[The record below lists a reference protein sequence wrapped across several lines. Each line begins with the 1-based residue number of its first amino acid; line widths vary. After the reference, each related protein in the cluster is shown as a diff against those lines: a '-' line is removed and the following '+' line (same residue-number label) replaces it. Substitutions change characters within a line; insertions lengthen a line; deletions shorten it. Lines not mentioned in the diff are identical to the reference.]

1 MDTMSLRQTIISP
14 SMNEATSP
22 IRRPRRLPP
31 LRSLH
36 AFEAAAAHLS
46 FQRAALELSVTPSA
60 ISHQVRALEDTL
72 GRPLFR
78 RLTRQLALTPAG
90 ERLFDDL
97 RAGFDALEAAVERLR
112 QPSGSQAVTLTT
124 NTAFAARWVLPRMAA
139 FRKACPGIELRLHA
153 SDTLVDLARGDA
165 DIAVRSG
172 SGNWPGLVVRE
183 LMPERYA
190 PLCSPMLGLKRVSE
204 LPKHQL
210 IHADWQPGAIAPA
223 TWSRWFREAGIAA
236 PRGRSMKAAGLSFS
250 DETHAILAALAG
262 HGVAL
267 LSLTLAAEEL
277 RSGALVQ
284 PFGPALDTGS
294 YFLTVANGREEEAAI
309 RAVWEWIASQ
319 SGAERPGGFRAVVDR
334 PTPRQRPVGTGR
346 RVLPAAK

>member
-1 MDTMSLRQTIISP
+1 MDEIGSSVRP
-14 SMNEATSP
+14 
-22 IRRPRRLPP
+22 PRRLPP
-31 LRSLH
+31 LLSLR

-72 GRPLFR
+72 GQPLFR

-90 ERLFDDL
+90 RRLFDDL
-97 RAGFDALEAAVERLR
+97 RTGFDVLQAGVDKLRRPAA
-112 QPSGSQAVTLTT
+112 SQAVTLTT
-124 NTAFAARWVLPRMAA
+124 NTAFAARWVLPRMEA
-139 FRKACPGIELRLHA
+139 FRKSCPHVELRLHT

-172 SGNWPGLVVRE
+172 SGNWPGLVSRE

-190 PLCSPMLGLKRVSE
+190 PLCSPMLGLKRVAD

-210 IHADWQPGAIAPA
+210 IHCDWQPQALAPA
-223 TWSRWFREAGIAA
+223 VWPRWFREAGIAP
-236 PRGRSMKAAGLSFS
+236 PRGRGIKAAGLSFS
-250 DETHAILAALAG
+250 DETHATLAALAG

-267 LSLTLAAEEL
+267 LSLTLSAEEL

-284 PFGPALDTGS
+284 PFGPALATGS
-294 YFLTVANGREEEAAI
+294 YFLAAAHGRQNEPAI
-309 RAVWEWIASQ
+309 RAVWDWIAAQ
-319 SGAERPGGFRAVVDR
+319 AVA
-334 PTPRQRPVGTGR
+334 G
-346 RVLPAAK
+346 

>member
-1 MDTMSLRQTIISP
+1 
-14 SMNEATSP
+14 MNEISSP
-22 IRRPRRLPP
+22 VRRPRSLPP
-31 LRSLH
+31 LLSLR

-46 FQRAALELSVTPSA
+46 FQRAAHELSVTPSA
-60 ISHQVRALEDTL
+60 ISHQVRALEETL

-90 ERLFDDL
+90 QRLFDDL
-97 RAGFDALEAAVERLR
+97 RAGFDALEAGIERLR
-112 QPSGSQAVTLTT
+112 QPAALQAVTLTT
-124 NTAFAARWVLPRMAA
+124 NTAFAARWVLPRMAG

-172 SGNWPGLVVRE
+172 SGNWPGLAVSE
-183 LMPERYA
+183 LMAEQYA
-190 PLCSPMLGLKRVSE
+190 PLCSPMLGLKRASE

-210 IHADWQPGAIAPA
+210 IHADWQPGAAAPA
-223 TWSRWFREAGIAA
+223 TWPRWFREAGIAP
-236 PRGRSMKAAGLSFS
+236 PRGQSMKATGLSFS

-294 YFLTVANGREEEAAI
+294 YFLATAHGRENEPAI
-309 RAVWEWIASQ
+309 RGVWDWIASQ
-319 SGAERPGGFRAVVDR
+319 AAA
-334 PTPRQRPVGTGR
+334 
-346 RVLPAAK
+346 PA

>member
-1 MDTMSLRQTIISP
+1 MNKTGSP
-14 SMNEATSP
+14 V
-22 IRRPRRLPP
+22 RRPRSLPP
-31 LRSLH
+31 LLSLR

-46 FQRAALELSVTPSA
+46 FQRAAHELSVTPSA

-72 GRPLFR
+72 GRLLFR

-97 RAGFDALEAAVERLR
+97 RAGFDALEAGVERLR
-112 QPSGSQAVTLTT
+112 QPSASQAVTLTT

-139 FRKACPGIELRLHA
+139 FRKACHGIELRLHA
-153 SDTLVDLARGDA
+153 SDTLVDLARGGA

-172 SGNWPGLVVRE
+172 SGNWPGLVVRK

-190 PLCSPMLGLKRVSE
+190 PLCSPMLGLKRTAD
-204 LPKHQL
+204 LPKHEL
-210 IHADWQPGAIAPA
+210 IHCDWQPGAAAPA
-223 TWSRWFREAGIAA
+223 LWPRWFKEAGIAP

-294 YFLTVANGREEEAAI
+294 YFLAVASGREDEAAI

-319 SGAERPGGFRAVVDR
+319 AGAG
-334 PTPRQRPVGTGR
+334 
-346 RVLPAAK
+346 

>member
-1 MDTMSLRQTIISP
+1 
-14 SMNEATSP
+14 MNEPGSSV
-22 IRRPRRLPP
+22 RPARRLPP
-31 LRSLH
+31 LLALR

-72 GRPLFR
+72 GQPLFR

-90 ERLFDDL
+90 QRLFDDL
-97 RAGFDALEAAVERLR
+97 RTGFDVLEAGVDKLR
-112 QPSGSQAVTLTT
+112 RPSASQAVTLTT
-124 NTAFAARWVLPRMAA
+124 NTAFAARWVLPRIEA
-139 FRKACPGIELRLHA
+139 FRTACPGVELRLHA

-165 DIAVRSG
+165 DIAIRSG
-172 SGNWPGLVVRE
+172 RGNWPGLVSRE

-190 PLCSPMLGLKRVSE
+190 PLCSPMLGLKRVAD

-210 IHADWQPGAIAPA
+210 IHCDWQPHAIAPA
-223 TWSRWFREAGIAA
+223 VWPRWFREAGIAP
-236 PRGRSMKAAGLSFS
+236 PRGRAMKSAALSFS
-250 DETHAILAALAG
+250 DESHAMLAALGG

-267 LSLTLAAEEL
+267 LSLTLSAPEI

-294 YFLTVANGREEEAAI
+294 YFLAVANGRENEAPV
-309 RAVWEWIASQ
+309 RAVWDWIVSQ
-319 SGAERPGGFRAVVDR
+319 
-334 PTPRQRPVGTGR
+334 
-346 RVLPAAK
+346 AAGD

>member
-1 MDTMSLRQTIISP
+1 
-14 SMNEATSP
+14 MNETSSSV
-22 IRRPRRLPP
+22 RRPRSLPP
-31 LRSLH
+31 LLSLR

-46 FQRAALELSVTPSA
+46 FQRAAHELSVTPSA
-60 ISHQVRALEDTL
+60 ISHQVRALEETL

-90 ERLFDDL
+90 QRLFDDL
-97 RAGFDALEAAVERLR
+97 RAGFDALEAGIERLR
-112 QPSGSQAVTLTT
+112 QPAAVQAVTLTT
-124 NTAFAARWVLPRMAA
+124 NTAFAARWVLPRMAG
-139 FRKACPGIELRLHA
+139 FRKACPGIELRLQA

-172 SGNWPGLVVRE
+172 SGNWPGLTVSE
-183 LMPERYA
+183 LMAEQYA
-190 PLCSPMLGLKRVSE
+190 PLCSPMLGLKRMSD

-210 IHADWQPGAIAPA
+210 IHADWQPGATAPA
-223 TWSRWFREAGIAA
+223 TWPRWFREAGIAP

-294 YFLTVANGREEEAAI
+294 YFLATAQGRENEPAI
-309 RAVWEWIASQ
+309 RGVWDWIASQ
-319 SGAERPGGFRAVVDR
+319 
-334 PTPRQRPVGTGR
+334 
-346 RVLPAAK
+346 AAAAT

>member
-1 MDTMSLRQTIISP
+1 
-14 SMNEATSP
+14 
-22 IRRPRRLPP
+22 
-31 LRSLH
+31 
-36 AFEAAAAHLS
+36 
-46 FQRAALELSVTPSA
+46 VTPSA

-72 GRPLFR
+72 GQPLFR

-90 ERLFDDL
+90 QRLFDDL
-97 RAGFDALEAAVERLR
+97 RAGFDALEAGIERLR
-112 QPSGSQAVTLTT
+112 KPAALQAVTLTT
-124 NTAFAARWVLPRMAA
+124 NTAFAARWVLPRMAG

-172 SGNWPGLVVRE
+172 SGHWPGLAVSE
-183 LMPERYA
+183 LMAEQYA
-190 PLCSPMLGLKRVSE
+190 PLCSPMLGLKRASD

-210 IHADWQPGAIAPA
+210 IHADWQPGASAPA
-223 TWSRWFREAGIAA
+223 TWPRWFREAGFAP
-236 PRGRSMKAAGLSFS
+236 PRGRAMKAAGLSFS

-284 PFGPALDTGS
+284 PFGPTLDTGS
-294 YFLTVANGREEEAAI
+294 YFLAVASGREDEPAI
-309 RAVWEWIASQ
+309 RSVWKWIASQ
-319 SGAERPGGFRAVVDR
+319 
-334 PTPRQRPVGTGR
+334 
-346 RVLPAAK
+346 AATA

>member
-1 MDTMSLRQTIISP
+1 
-14 SMNEATSP
+14 MNEATSP

-72 GRPLFR
+72 GGPLFR

-112 QPSGSQAVTLTT
+112 QPSSSQAVTLTT

-172 SGNWPGLVVRE
+172 SGNWPGLAASE

-190 PLCSPMLGLKRVSE
+190 PLCSPMLGLKRVSD

-210 IHADWQPGAIAPA
+210 IHADWQPGATAPA

-294 YFLTVANGREEEAAI
+294 YFLAVANGREEEAAI

-334 PTPRQRPVGTGR
+334 STPRQRPVGTGR

>member
-1 MDTMSLRQTIISP
+1 
-14 SMNEATSP
+14 MNETGSS
-22 IRRPRRLPP
+22 IRRPRHLPP
-31 LRSLH
+31 LLSLR

-72 GRPLFR
+72 GQPLFR

-90 ERLFDDL
+90 QRLFDDL
-97 RAGFDALEAAVERLR
+97 RAGFDALEAGVERLR
-112 QPSGSQAVTLTT
+112 QPSALQAVTLST
-124 NTAFAARWVLPRMAA
+124 NTAFAARWVLPRIAG

-172 SGNWPGLVVRE
+172 GGNWPGLTVSE
-183 LMPERYA
+183 LMAEQYA
-190 PLCSPMLGLKRVSE
+190 PLCSPMLSLKRVSD
-204 LPKHQL
+204 LTKHQL
-210 IHADWQPGAIAPA
+210 IHADWQPGATAPA
-223 TWSRWFREAGIAA
+223 TWPRWFREAGIAP

-284 PFGPALDTGS
+284 PFGPVLDTGS
-294 YFLTVANGREEEAAI
+294 YFLTTAHGRENEPAI
-309 RAVWEWIASQ
+309 RGVWDWIASQ
-319 SGAERPGGFRAVVDR
+319 
-334 PTPRQRPVGTGR
+334 
-346 RVLPAAK
+346 AAAAA

>member
-1 MDTMSLRQTIISP
+1 
-14 SMNEATSP
+14 MNETSSSV
-22 IRRPRRLPP
+22 RRPRSLPP
-31 LRSLH
+31 LLSLR

-46 FQRAALELSVTPSA
+46 FQRAAHELSVTPSA
-60 ISHQVRALEDTL
+60 ISHQVRGLEDTL

-90 ERLFDDL
+90 QRLFDDL
-97 RAGFDALEAAVERLR
+97 RAGFDALEAGIERLR
-112 QPSGSQAVTLTT
+112 QPAALQAVTLTT
-124 NTAFAARWVLPRMAA
+124 NTAFAARWVLPRMAG

-153 SDTLVDLARGDA
+153 SDSLVDLARGDA

-172 SGNWPGLVVRE
+172 SGNWPGLTVSE
-183 LMPERYA
+183 LMAEQYA
-190 PLCSPMLGLKRVSE
+190 PLCSPMLGLKRASD

-210 IHADWQPGAIAPA
+210 IHADWQPGATAPA
-223 TWSRWFREAGIAA
+223 TWPRWFREAGIAP

-294 YFLTVANGREEEAAI
+294 YFLATEQGRENEPAI
-309 RAVWEWIASQ
+309 RAVWDWIASQ
-319 SGAERPGGFRAVVDR
+319 AAAV
-334 PTPRQRPVGTGR
+334 
-346 RVLPAAK
+346 A

>member
-1 MDTMSLRQTIISP
+1 
-14 SMNEATSP
+14 MNEIGSSVRP
-22 IRRPRRLPP
+22 PRRLPP
-31 LRSLH
+31 LLSLR
-36 AFEAAAAHLS
+36 AFEAAAAHRS

-72 GRPLFR
+72 GQPLFR

-90 ERLFDDL
+90 QRLFDDL
-97 RAGFDALEAAVERLR
+97 RMGFDVLEAGVDKLR
-112 QPSGSQAVTLTT
+112 RPAASQAVTLTT
-124 NTAFAARWVLPRMAA
+124 NTAFAARWVLPRMVA
-139 FRKACPGIELRLHA
+139 FREACPGVELRLHA

-172 SGNWPGLVVRE
+172 SGNWPGLASRE

-190 PLCSPMLGLKRVSE
+190 PLCSPMLGLTRVGD

-210 IHADWQPGAIAPA
+210 IHCDWQPQALAPA
-223 TWSRWFREAGIAA
+223 VWPRWFREAGITP
-236 PRGRSMKAAGLSFS
+236 PRGRALKASGLSFS
-250 DETHAILAALAG
+250 DETHAMLAALGG

-267 LSLTLAAEEL
+267 LSLTLAAEEV

-294 YFLTVANGREEEAAI
+294 YFLATASGREKEPAI
-309 RAVWEWIASQ
+309 RAVWEWIAMQ
-319 SGAERPGGFRAVVDR
+319 AAGDAPH
-334 PTPRQRPVGTGR
+334 GR
-346 RVLPAAK
+346 

>member
-1 MDTMSLRQTIISP
+1 
-14 SMNEATSP
+14 MNEIGSS
-22 IRRPRRLPP
+22 IRTARRLPP
-31 LRSLH
+31 LLSLR

-72 GRPLFR
+72 GQPLFR

-90 ERLFDDL
+90 QRLFDDL
-97 RAGFDALEAAVERLR
+97 RMGFDVLEAGIDKLR
-112 QPSGSQAVTLTT
+112 RPAASQQVTLTT

-172 SGNWPGLVVRE
+172 SGNWPGLTAHE

-190 PLCSPMLGLKRVSE
+190 PMCSPMLRLERVAD
-204 LPKHQL
+204 LPKQQL
-210 IHADWQPGAIAPA
+210 IHCSWQPHALAPA
-223 TWSRWFREAGIAA
+223 LWPRWFKEAGVA
-236 PRGRSMKAAGLSFS
+236 PRHGRSTKAPSGLSFS
-250 DETHAILAALAG
+250 DETHAMLAALGG

-267 LSLTLAAEEL
+267 LSLTLSAEEL
-277 RSGALVQ
+277 RNGALVR

-294 YFLTVANGREEEAAI
+294 YFLATANGREHEPAV
-309 RAVWEWIASQ
+309 RAVWEWIVSQAQGPNAPGPNIETGDAKREKASRR
-319 SGAERPGGFRAVVDR
+319 RP
-334 PTPRQRPVGTGR
+334 
-346 RVLPAAK
+346 

>member
-1 MDTMSLRQTIISP
+1 MDTNGHSQTIISP
-14 SMNEATSP
+14 FMQEIGSS
-22 IRRPRRLPP
+22 IRPPRRLPP
-31 LRSLH
+31 LLSLR

-72 GRPLFR
+72 GQPLFR

-90 ERLFDDL
+90 QRLFDDL
-97 RAGFDALEAAVERLR
+97 RMGFDALEAGVDRLR
-112 QPSGSQAVTLTT
+112 RPAASQSVTLTT

-153 SDTLVDLARGDA
+153 GDTVVDLARGDA

-172 SGNWPGLVVRE
+172 SGNWPGLVVSE

-190 PLCSPMLGLKRVSE
+190 PLCSPMLGLRRKGD

-210 IHADWQPGAIAPA
+210 IHCDWQPQALAPA
-223 TWSRWFREAGIAA
+223 LWSRWFREAGIAP
-236 PRGRSMKAAGLSFS
+236 PRGRSARAAGLSFS
-250 DETHAILAALAG
+250 DETHAMLAALAG

-294 YFLTVANGREEEAAI
+294 YFLATANGRENEPAI
-309 RAVWEWIASQ
+309 RAVWQWIESQ
-319 SGAERPGGFRAVVDR
+319 
-334 PTPRQRPVGTGR
+334 
-346 RVLPAAK
+346 AAAG

>member
-1 MDTMSLRQTIISP
+1 
-14 SMNEATSP
+14 MNEIGSSV
-22 IRRPRRLPP
+22 RPARRLPP
-31 LRSLH
+31 LLSLR
-36 AFEAAAAHLS
+36 AFEAAAAHRS

-72 GRPLFR
+72 GQPLFR

-90 ERLFDDL
+90 QALFDDL
-97 RAGFDALEAAVERLR
+97 RAGLDLLEAGVDRLR
-112 QPSGSQAVTLTT
+112 RGAAAQTVTLTT
-124 NTAFAARWVLPRMAA
+124 NTAFAARWVLPRMDA
-139 FRKACPGIELRLHA
+139 FRQACPGIELRLHA

-172 SGNWPGLVVRE
+172 RGHWPGLVSRE

-190 PLCSPMLGLKRVSE
+190 PLCSPMLGLKRAAD
-204 LPKHQL
+204 LPKHRL
-210 IHADWQPGAIAPA
+210 IHCDWQPQAVAPA
-223 TWSRWFREAGIAA
+223 LWPRWFREAGMAPPKAGHA
-236 PRGRSMKAAGLSFS
+236 PRGRAPASADLSFS
-250 DETHAILAALAG
+250 DETHAMLAALGG

-267 LSLTLAAEEL
+267 LSLTLSAPEI

-294 YFLTVANGREEEAAI
+294 YFLAVAHHREHEGAI

-319 SGAERPGGFRAVVDR
+319 ASQG
-334 PTPRQRPVGTGR
+334 
-346 RVLPAAK
+346 